1 MSQFEVA
8 WANGRRQRLVC
19 CRDGALVGLRLR
31 RCFEQRVP
39 SASAAVFSGVS
50 FSVGGAMVTTSDNN
64 LVISPTHAPGF
75 YILTT

>member
-1 MSQFEVA
+1 
-8 WANGRRQRLVC
+8 
-19 CRDGALVGLRLR
+19 VGLRLR

-64 LVISPTHAPGF
+64 LVISPTPAPGF